1 MKRRFTSIFLV
12 LLLLCS
18 ILTGCSLGEI
28 IVSGGDFDLSEVAVY
43 DESPYAV
50 VNNNVPFFEEGE
62 LTDQS
67 FEAYSPLDLLGRCGI
82 CIASIGQD
90 IMPTREREN
99 ISAVKP
105 TAWQS
110 VKYDIVDGGNLYN
123 RCHLIG
129 FQLTAEN
136 ANEKNLI
143 TGTRYMNVEGMLPF
157 ENMVADYIKETGYHV
172 MYRVT
177 PMFEG
182 NNLLAS
188 GVLMEAYSVED
199 KGKGVCFCVYCYNVQ
214 PGILIN
220 YADGSSKAVIPIEPA
235 EQGSCAYIL
244 NTKSKRFH
252 LPTCPGVT
260 SMSQKNKQASQLTRE
275 SLLREGYRPC
285 NTCDP

>member
-12 LLLLCS
+12 LFLLCS
-18 ILTGCSLGEI
+18 ILTGCSFGEI
-28 IVSGGDFDLSEVAVY
+28 TVSGGDFDLSQVTFY

-50 VNNNVPFFEEGE
+50 VNNNVPFFEESE
-62 LTDQS
+62 LTGQS
-67 FEAYSPLDLLGRCGI
+67 FEDYSPLDPLGRCGI

-90 IMPTREREN
+90 IMPTEEREN

-110 VKYDIVDGGNLYN
+110 VKYENVDGGHLYN

-157 ENMVADYIKETGYHV
+157 ENLVADYVKETGNHV

-177 PMFEG
+177 PVFEG
-182 NNLLAS
+182 SNLLAS

-214 PGILIN
+214 PGILID
-220 YADGSSKAVIPIEPA
+220 YADGSSKAVIRTETT
-235 EQGSCAYIL
+235 EQGSATYIL

-252 LPTCPGVT
+252 LPSCSGVA
-260 SMSQKNKQASQLTRE
+260 SMSQKNKETSQLTRD
-275 SLLREGYRPC
+275 SLLTQGYRPC